1 MLEIKG
7 LQVAYRGVP
16 ALHDVGLV
24 VNRGEIVTLIGTN
37 GAGKTTTLKAISG
50 VVRAARGEI
59 LLEGERIE
67 SLGPDQIVARGIAHV
82 PEGRRVF
89 PQLSV
94 HDNLTVGAH
103 LVRDGKAIKRVLERV
118 YAMFPRLAERSRQ
131 FGETLSGGEQQML
144 ALGRAMMSQP
154 KILML
159 DEPSLGLAP
168 MVVEEVAKAVLELRK
183 TGVTVLLVEQNATL
197 ALAMCDRGYV
207 LENGRVTLT
216 DTGAALQRNPRVI
229 TSYLGGQAAD
239 RTVEVPTAYG
249 AVSE

>member
-1 MLEIKG
+1 MLELNG
-7 LQVAYRGVP
+7 VQVAYRGVP
-16 ALHDVGLV
+16 ALHDVSLV

-50 VVRAARGEI
+50 VVRAARGAI
-59 LLEGERIE
+59 MLEGERIE
-67 SLGPDQIVARGIAHV
+67 SLGPDQIVARGVAHV

-94 HDNLTVGAH
+94 LDNLTVGAH
-103 LVRDGKAIKRVLERV
+103 LVKDGKAIKRVLAQV
-118 YAMFPRLAERSRQ
+118 FAMFPRLAERSRQ

-168 MVVEEVAKAVLELRK
+168 MVVDEVANAVLELRK

-197 ALAMCDRGYV
+197 ALAMCDRAYV

-216 DTGAALQRNPRVI
+216 DTGTALQRNPRVI

-239 RTVEVPTAYG
+239 RTTEVPTA
-249 AVSE
+249 

>member
-16 ALHDVGLV
+16 ALHDVSLI
-24 VNRGEIVTLIGTN
+24 VNAGEIVTLIGTN

-59 LLEGERIE
+59 RLEGERIE

-94 HDNLTVGAH
+94 HENLTVGAH
-103 LVRDGKAIKRVLERV
+103 LVKDGKEIKRALEQIF
-118 YAMFPRLAERSRQ
+118 AMFPRLAERRRQ
-131 FGETLSGGEQQML
+131 LGETLSGGEQQML
-144 ALGRAMMSQP
+144 ALGRAMMSKP
-154 KILML
+154 KLLML

-207 LENGRVTLT
+207 LENGRVTMSG
-216 DTGAALQRNPRVI
+216 TGTALQRNPRVI
-229 TSYLGGQAAD
+229 TSYLGGHTAD
-239 RTVEVPTAYG
+239 QSVGVPTA
-249 AVSE
+249 

>member
-1 MLEIKG
+1 MLELRN

-16 ALHDVGLV
+16 ALRDVSLV
-24 VNRGEIVTLIGTN
+24 VNQGEIVTLIGTN

-50 VVRAARGEI
+50 VVRASHGEI

-67 SLGPDQIVARGIAHV
+67 ALGADQIVARGIAHV

-94 HDNLTVGAH
+94 QENLTVGAH
-103 LVRDGKAIKRVLERV
+103 LVKDGKEIKRVLERIF
-118 YAMFPRLAERSRQ
+118 AMFPRLAERRRQ
-131 FGETLSGGEQQML
+131 MGETLSGGEQQML
-144 ALGRAMMSQP
+144 ALGRAMMSKP

-168 MVVEEVAKAVLELRK
+168 MVVEEVAKAVLELRR

-207 LENGRVTLT
+207 LENGRVTMT
-216 DTGAALQRNPRVI
+216 DTGTALQRNPRVI
-229 TSYLGGQAAD
+229 TSYLGGHAAESAVGV
-239 RTVEVPTAYG
+239 RTA
-249 AVSE
+249 

>member
-1 MLEIKG
+1 MLEITH

-16 ALHDVGLV
+16 ALHDVSLM

-50 VVRAARGEI
+50 VVRAVRGEI

-67 SLGPDQIVARGIAHV
+67 SLGPDQIVARGVAHV

-94 HDNLTVGAH
+94 QDNLTVGAH
-103 LVRDGKAIKRVLERV
+103 LVKDTKTIKGVLEQV
-118 YAMFPRLAERSRQ
+118 FAMFPRLAERRRQ

-168 MVVEEVAKAVLELRK
+168 MVVEEVAKAVLDLRK
-183 TGVTVLLVEQNATL
+183 SGVTILLVEQNATL

-216 DTGAALQRNPRVI
+216 DTGTALQKNPRVM
-229 TSYLGGQAAD
+229 TSYLGGHAAD
-239 RTVEVPTAYG
+239 RTLENR
-249 AVSE
+249 AV

>member
-16 ALHDVGLV
+16 ALHDVSLV

-50 VVRAARGEI
+50 IVRAVRGEI
-59 LLEGERIE
+59 RLDGESIE

-94 HDNLTVGAH
+94 HENLTVGAH
-103 LVRDGKAIKRVLERV
+103 LVKDGKEIKRVLETIF
-118 YAMFPRLAERSRQ
+118 AMFPRLAERRRQ
-131 FGETLSGGEQQML
+131 LGETLSGGEQQML
-144 ALGRAMMSQP
+144 ALGRAMMSKP

-168 MVVEEVAKAVLELRK
+168 MVVEEVAKAILDLRK

-216 DTGAALQRNPRVI
+216 DTGVALQRNPRVM
-229 TSYLGGQAAD
+229 TSYLGGHIAEPAAEV
-239 RTVEVPTAYG
+239 RTT
-249 AVSE
+249 

>member
-1 MLEIKG
+1 MLEPMLELRG
-7 LQVAYRGVP
+7 LQVAYKGVP
-16 ALHDVGLV
+16 ALHYVSLV
-24 VNRGEIVTLIGTN
+24 VNRGEIVTLIGAN

-50 VVRAARGEI
+50 VVRAAHGEI

-94 HDNLTVGAH
+94 HENLNVGAH
-103 LVRDGKAIKRVLERV
+103 LVKEGRQIKRVLEQV
-118 YAMFPRLAERSRQ
+118 FAMFPQLAERRRQ
-131 FGETLSGGEQQML
+131 LGETLSGGEQQML

-154 KILML
+154 KLLML

-168 MVVEEVAKAVLELRK
+168 MVVEEVAKAVLALRK
-183 TGVTVLLVEQNATL
+183 TGVTMLLVEQNATL

-216 DTGAALQRNPRVI
+216 DSGPALQRNPQVI
-229 TSYLGGQAAD
+229 ASYLGLQAVEKAVEV
-239 RTVEVPTAYG
+239 RTV
-249 AVSE
+249 